1 MLKDWRKLLFWG
13 GCAFFAGWILWW
25 ASSGYPLEGPI
36 CPNESAKYDCTSY
49 NVIFYSAWQVAQFAT
64 HWSVLITAFATI
76 AMGYFTFTLKESTDK
91 LWIADEKQFT
101 HVKKQASQAFLD
113 RGADLNRLHDQMR
126 IAQQSADA
134 AKRTAE
140 AAAQQAKVTE
150 AALTQLERPYI
161 FIFGVR
167 GIRPRYPCPDR
178 APRLAWRR
186 RGCSHV
192 RGSGGLRRV
201 FSCGHYVSRS
211 AYHWARNRRF
221 VAL

>member
-49 NVIFYSAWQVAQFAT
+49 NEIFYSAWQVAQFAT

-201 FSCGHYVSRS
+201 FSC
-211 AYHWARNRRF
+211 
-221 VAL
+221 

>member
-1 MLKDWRKLLFWG
+1 MPKRKRQERLHQLQRNLLFG
-13 GCAFFAGWILWW
+13 LAGC
-25 ASSGYPLEGPI
+25 SVRNS
-36 CPNESAKYDCTSY
+36 
-49 NVIFYSAWQVAQFAT
+49 
-64 HWSVLITAFATI
+64 WSVLITAFATI

-91 LWIADEKQFT
+91 LWIAGEKQFT

-167 GIRPRYPCPDR
+167 GIR
-178 APRLAWRR
+178 
-186 RGCSHV
+186 
-192 RGSGGLRRV
+192 
-201 FSCGHYVSRS
+201 
-211 AYHWARNRRF
+211 
-221 VAL
+221 